1 MPETLT
7 PVEQE
12 VLRCTMRSLT
22 QEQTAQTLNL
32 SEGAVQEVM
41 HRIYRKLGIT
51 THLELFLCVCSG
63 AVKLA
68 EPEGTAA

>member
-7 PVEQE
+7 PIEHD
-12 VLRCTMRSLT
+12 VLRCAMRSLT
-22 QEQTAQTLNL
+22 QEQTAQSLNL
-32 SEGAVQEVM
+32 SESTVQEIM

-63 AVKLA
+63 AVKIA
-68 EPEGTAA
+68 DPEGTAA